1 MRVLMLSDFYPPT
14 VGGLERHVQ
23 MLAHE
28 LARRGHDVAVA
39 TLQQGREDATGAG
52 AAPCEEEDG
61 PGSRVRLYRLAGWS
75 RALAPFYEDR
85 ARPFHP
91 TAPDPG
97 VVAALRRV
105 VAVERPHIVH
115 AHGWMLYSFLPLKR
129 WSGARLVMTLHDYG
143 LVCAKKT
150 LLREGRPCAG
160 PDYPTCL
167 GCAAAHYGAVKGA
180 ALTSGLRLSRTL
192 HGRVD
197 RYLAVGSTVRAASM
211 AATAGRPVDVIPSFV
226 PDGILA
232 TDGAREAGSGAGR
245 PGGHGGHGGHED
257 SAAKAD
263 GGASVSAKIHAEGL
277 PARDGYILFVGA
289 LGTHKGLR
297 VLLEAYEG
305 LPERT
310 RPPLLLI
317 GTRQADTPARFPEG
331 VSVVYDAPH
340 ATVLAAYD
348 GAAVGV
354 VPSLWAEPFGQ
365 VAVEAL
371 ARGLPVVASADGALA
386 ELVDDGETGLL
397 VPPGDAAALREAL
410 RTLLADPARRARMG
424 QAGRRRARRFALSS
438 VAARVEAV
446 YADLLAADA
455 P

>member
-28 LARRGHDVAVA
+28 LARRGHGVAVA
-39 TLQQGREDATGAG
+39 TLQQGREDTNGTG
-52 AAPCEEEDG
+52 AAPCEEHG
-61 PGSRVRLYRLAGWS
+61 PGSVVRLYRLAGWS
-75 RALAPFYEDR
+75 RALASFYEDR

-97 VVAALRRV
+97 IVAALRRV
-105 VAVERPHIVH
+105 VAAERPHVVH
-115 AHGWMLYSFLPLKR
+115 AHGWILYSFLPLKR
-129 WSGARLVMTLHDYG
+129 WSKARLVMTLHDYG

-150 LLREGRPCAG
+150 LLREGCPCAG
-160 PDYPTCL
+160 PAYPSCL
-167 GCAAAHYGAVKGA
+167 GCATAHYGLIKGA
-180 ALTSGLRLSRTL
+180 ALTSGLRLGRGL

-197 RYLAVGSTVRAASM
+197 RYLAVGPTVKGASM

-226 PDGILA
+226 PDNILTA
-232 TDGAREAGSGAGR
+232 DGSGDAG
-245 PGGHGGHGGHED
+245 PGEDGTGGHSEYED
-257 SAAKAD
+257 SSAEVD
-263 GGASVSAKIHAEGL
+263 GRDAIREDIRPEGL

-297 VLLEAYEG
+297 VLLEAYDG
-305 LPERT
+305 LPEHT

-317 GTRQADTPARFPEG
+317 GTRQADTPERFPEG
-331 VSVVYDAPH
+331 VSVIYDAPH
-340 ATVLAAYD
+340 AAVLAAYD
-348 GAAVGV
+348 GAVVGV

-365 VAVEAL
+365 VAVEAM
-371 ARGLPVVASADGALA
+371 ARGLPLVASARGALA

-397 VPPGDAAALREAL
+397 VPPGDVASLREAL
-410 RTLLADPARRARMG
+410 QALLTDPALRARMG
-424 QAGRRRARRFALSS
+424 QAGRRRARRFALSA
-438 VAARVEAV
+438 VAARIEAV
-446 YADLLAADA
+446 YAELLATAS

>member
-23 MLAHE
+23 GLAHE

-39 TLQQGREDATGAG
+39 MLQQGREDAHETGTGTGA
-52 AAPCEEEDG
+52 ASCEEHG
-61 PGSRVRLYRLAGWS
+61 PGSVVRLYRIAGWS

-85 ARPFHP
+85 ARSFHP
-91 TAPDPG
+91 TVPDPG
-97 VVAALRRV
+97 SMATLRRV
-105 VAVERPHIVH
+105 VAAERPHIVH

-129 WSGARLVMTLHDYG
+129 WSGAHLVVTLHDYG

-150 LLREGRPCAG
+150 LLREDRPCAG
-160 PDYPTCL
+160 PSYPTCL
-167 GCAAAHYGAVKGA
+167 GCAAAHYGPVKGA
-180 ALTSGLRLSRTL
+180 ALTSGLRLSRAL

-197 RYLAVGSTVRAASM
+197 RYLAVGPTVKAASM

-226 PDGILA
+226 PDGILTA
-232 TDGAREAGSGAGR
+232 DGPVNAEPGEGSLH
-245 PGGHGGHGGHED
+245 GHGEHGEIATEVNGRVAIRKD
-257 SAAKAD
+257 ARP
-263 GGASVSAKIHAEGL
+263 EGL

-305 LPERT
+305 LPEHA

-317 GTRQADTPARFPEG
+317 GTRQVDTPERFPEG
-331 VSVVYDAPH
+331 VSVIYDAPH

-365 VAVEAL
+365 VAVEAM
-371 ARGLPVVASADGALA
+371 ARGLPVVASARGALA
-386 ELVDDGETGLL
+386 DIVDHGETGLL
-397 VPPGDAAALREAL
+397 VPPGDAAALRQAL
-410 RTLLADPARRARMG
+410 RALLADPALRARMG
-424 QAGRRRARRFALSS
+424 QAGQRRARRFALSS

-446 YADLLAADA
+446 YADLLAAVS